1 MPDKINYGEVFGIEM
16 SADSSETPDTDVA
29 DTGDKEQEFTDPA
42 EENGDTAEEGEI
54 LDEEVVQSAEE
65 NSKYAAARRKAE
77 AERDAAVAKAKS
89 EAEVEKQ
96 KAVDEVYKDLGL
108 TNPYTKQPITTK
120 AEYDAWRQQAD
131 IEKKSA
137 MLKKSG
143 MSEGEFENFVANL
156 PEVKSAREMKAQAEE
171 VLKQAQAEN
180 ARVKVNEQIAEI
192 SKLDPSIKS
201 LDDLRAMENYNEL
214 YDRVKRG
221 QSLVEAYKLTNFDR
235 LTKASADTARQATLN
250 SVAGKS
256 HLDKTS
262 TRGTGASAVPAGI
275 AEMYRMLNPNATDA
289 EIQKHY
295 NKQLK
300 K

>member
-143 MSEGEFENFVANL
+143 MSEGEFETFVANL